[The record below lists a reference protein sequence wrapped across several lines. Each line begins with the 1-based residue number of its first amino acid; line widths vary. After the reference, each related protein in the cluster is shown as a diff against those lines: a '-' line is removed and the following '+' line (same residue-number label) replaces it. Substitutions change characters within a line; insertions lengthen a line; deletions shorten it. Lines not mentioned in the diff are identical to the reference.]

1 MSYCALTESSYDFSL
16 QILIF
21 FGFRSGDFDGTFMML
36 LLPRFF
42 ASSVPASWFVVKLAL
57 AFELSATTKQHWR
70 NCSHS
75 GGNLAATFVMVAT
88 SVCQWLVIKED

>member
-1 MSYCALTESSYDFSL
+1 MLNETISVIFKHREFGGFCPFFVNMFYCALTESSYYFSL

-42 ASSVPASWFVVKLAL
+42 ASSVPASWFVV
-57 AFELSATTKQHWR
+57 EW
-70 NCSHS
+70 
-75 GGNLAATFVMVAT
+75 
-88 SVCQWLVIKED
+88 

>member
-1 MSYCALTESSYDFSL
+1 MLNETICVIFKHREFGGFCPFFVSMSYCALTESSYDFSL

-42 ASSVPASWFVVKLAL
+42 ASSVPASWFVV
-57 AFELSATTKQHWR
+57 EW
-70 NCSHS
+70 
-75 GGNLAATFVMVAT
+75 
-88 SVCQWLVIKED
+88 